1 VKLSREA
8 FGPNNPE
15 APWSGGF
22 FWGHGNHGKTI
33 GKPWENGEFARK
45 KKGFLMDDV

>member
-1 VKLSREA
+1 VKPSGPTTPKLRGVGDF
-8 FGPNNPE
+8 FG
-15 APWSGGF
+15 
-22 FWGHGNHGKTI
+22 GHGNHGKTI